1 LIQSLEDYRVIGIVG
16 NAKNAGKTT
25 VLNALIEAY
34 KEPLILTSIG
44 LDGEAI
50 DQVTFLEKPQVY
62 VRENDIVIS
71 AKDTLKQWTA
81 QYEIIEETSIFTA
94 IGPVVISK
102 ITYPGKVLIA
112 GPSLV
117 EDMKKIMDHM
127 GEEYTYPMLVDGA
140 FSRSSFGVITDALIY
155 VVGANQHVQMQTTIQ
170 NAYNEYHKLTLGPV
184 PNQYMKSIHLNQ
196 ITIIKKNQVLHLSK
210 SSLIGCEQTV
220 FDMVD
225 ECVQAIY
232 IPKALTDQFISKWSK
247 SYHQYQFDIIVHT
260 GIHIQLS
267 QANLNKLFKL
277 SHHIYAL
284 KPLNLVAVC
293 INPISPQGYQYD
305 AKEFRDLLSEKLHI
319 KVINV
324 KEGEHNE

>member
-1 LIQSLEDYRVIGIVG
+1 LIQSLQDFRVIGIVG

-25 VLNALIEAY
+25 VLNAIIEAY

-44 LDGEAI
+44 LDGEEI

-62 VRENDIVIS
+62 VRENDLIIS

-81 QYEIIEETSIFTA
+81 EYEVIEETDIFTA
-94 IGPVVISK
+94 IGPVVISR

-117 EDMKKIMDHM
+117 NDMKKIINHM
-127 GEEYTYPMLVDGA
+127 RHDYDFKMLVDGA
-140 FSRSSFGVITDALIY
+140 FSRSSFGMITDALIY
-155 VVGANQHVQMQTTIQ
+155 VVGANQHVQMQTTIES
-170 NAYNEYHKLTLGPV
+170 AYHEYHKLTLGPV
-184 PNQYMKSIHLNQ
+184 PKHNKKSIHPNQ

-210 SSLIGCEQTV
+210 DSLIGYTQTV
-220 FDMVD
+220 LDMVD

-232 IPKALTDQFISKWSK
+232 MPKALTDEFMTKWSK
-247 SYHQYQFDIIVHT
+247 SYHQYHFDIIVHT

-277 SHHIYAL
+277 SHHVYAL
-284 KPLNLVAVC
+284 KPLKLVAVC
-293 INPISPQGYQYD
+293 INPTSPQGYAYD
-305 AKEFRDLLSEKLHI
+305 AKDFKDLLEEKLHI
-319 KVINV
+319 EVINV

>member
-1 LIQSLEDYRVIGIVG
+1 VIGIVG

-25 VLNALIEAY
+25 VLNALIDAY

-44 LDGEAI
+44 LDGEEI
-50 DQVTFLEKPQVY
+50 DQVTYLEKPQVY
-62 VRENDIVIS
+62 VRVNDLVIS

-81 QYEIIEETSIFTA
+81 HYDLIEETDIFTA

-117 EDMKKIMDHM
+117 DDMKVIIDHM
-127 GEEYTYPMLVDGA
+127 RQDYSYPMLVDGA
-140 FSRSSFGVITDALIY
+140 FSRSSFGMITDALIY
-155 VVGANQHVQMQTTIQ
+155 VVGANQHVHMHTTVQ
-170 NAYNEYHKLTLGPV
+170 SAYHEYHKLTLSPV
-184 PNQYMKSIHLNQ
+184 PKHYKKSIHPDQ

-210 SSLIGCEQTV
+210 NSLIGCEQTV

-232 IPKALTDQFISKWSK
+232 IPKALTDAFISKWSK
-247 SYHQYQFDIIVHT
+247 SYHQYHFDIIVHT

-267 QANLNKLFKL
+267 QANLHKLFKL

-284 KPLNLVAVC
+284 KPLNIVAVC
-293 INPISPQGYQYD
+293 INPTSPQGYQYD
-305 AKEFRDLLSEKLHI
+305 AKEFKDLLSEKLQT

-324 KEGEHNE
+324 KEGEHNEKT